1 MTAPLSRRRV
11 LAASLVTLVILGA
24 ALVGSFPARQILT
37 QRRETAAAEQELA
50 RIEDELARLRSRR
63 ELLANPTEIAR
74 LARDEYGYVPPGW
87 ESYHLVTPQLG
98 DVSLPQGW
106 PFLLNRG

>member
-1 MTAPLSRRRV
+1 MLV
-11 LAASLVTLVILGA
+11 ASLVTLVILAA
-24 ALVGSFPARQILT
+24 ALVGSFPARQILA
-37 QRRETAAAEQELA
+37 QRSDTATAERQLQ
-50 RIEDELARLRSRR
+50 RVEDELARLRSRR
-63 ELLANPTEIAR
+63 ELLANPAEIAR

-106 PFLLNRG
+106 PFLLTPG